1 MKKKQSLHQDVD
13 SSIPQ
18 DRVVN
23 IHEMANSAAE
33 QHLATS
39 YVTLE
44 RKAIALSQTIDQM
57 VKALDERD
65 AEIAHLKQLLNG
77 MVPTIGEAVK
87 IEITDEEFIAD
98 VQLLKLKQAS
108 QIRELTLDEI
118 RKFDLLVKNKRL
130 AKGDAT
136 TINGDNLNK
145 KPDKKELL
153 KLASKKL
160 VGES

>member
-1 MKKKQSLHQDVD
+1 MKKKQSLRQDVD

-23 IHEMANSAAE
+23 IHEMAASASE

-44 RKAIALSQTIDQM
+44 RKAVGLSQTIDQM
-57 VKALDERD
+57 VKALDEKD

-77 MVPTIGEAVK
+77 MVPTIGDAVK

-98 VQLLKLKQAS
+98 IQLHKLKVAAQT
-108 QIRELTLDEI
+108 RELTLDEI
-118 RKFDLLVKNKRL
+118 RKFDLLVKNRRL

-136 TINGDNLNK
+136 TINGENLNK
-145 KPDKKELL
+145 KTDKKELIR
-153 KLASKKL
+153 LASKKIG
-160 VGES
+160 GE